1 MIYDRKQIEA
11 LLPHRGSILLVDEVI
26 EISDDFIQAQKT
38 FIASDPYF
46 EGHFPNRPIL
56 PGIYI
61 VEALAQTGAIL
72 VYHRSEYIGKFAL
85 LAGIDS
91 MRFRKP
97 VSPGDT
103 LTLEATLIKL
113 RHDFGIAKVTA
124 RIKEEIV
131 AEGEIRFVITN

>member
-1 MIYDRKQIEA
+1 MISDRKQIEA
-11 LLPHRGSILLVDEVI
+11 FLPHRGSILLIDKVI
-26 EISDDFIQAQKT
+26 EISDGFIQAQKT
-38 FIASDPYF
+38 FNPGDPYF

-61 VEALAQTGAIL
+61 VEALAQAGAIL
-72 VYHRSEYIGKFAL
+72 VSQRSESVGKIAL

-97 VSPGDT
+97 VFPGDT
-103 LTLEATLIKL
+103 LILEATLLKL
-113 RHDFGIAKVTA
+113 RHDFGIAKVMA

>member
-11 LLPHRGSILLVDEVI
+11 FLPHRGAILLVDSVI
-26 EISDDFIQAQKT
+26 GISDDFIQAQKT
-38 FIASDPYF
+38 FYAIDPYF

-72 VYHRSEYIGKFAL
+72 VSHRSESVGKIAL

-103 LTLEATLIKL
+103 LTLEATLLKL
-113 RHDFGIAKVTA
+113 RHDFGIAKVMA
-124 RIKEEIV
+124 RNKEEIV